1 MRARV
6 QSSAIKRKMEKKKTA
21 QQGFLVRVR
30 DAFSIFARKSSNALG
45 SAWSFVAA
53 IVMILIWAA
62 TGPAFHYSD
71 TWQLII
77 NTGTSIVTMLMVFL
91 IQNTQN
97 RDAKAMHLKLAEL
110 IRSHAPARDVLVD
123 LEKLSDDELAR
134 LEKEFGRLR
143 QRAGAT
149 QPPTAG
155 VD

>member
-1 MRARV
+1 MKNKNRSEAFF
-6 QSSAIKRKMEKKKTA
+6 
-21 QQGFLVRVR
+21 GHVR
-30 DAFSIFARKSSNALG
+30 DAFSVFARKSSNLLG

-53 IVMILIWAA
+53 IIVILLWAA

-110 IRSHAPARDVLVD
+110 IRSHEPARDHLVD
-123 LEKLSDDELAR
+123 LERLSDNELSR

-143 QRAGAT
+143 QRAPAT
-149 QPPTAG
+149 EAPESTNVRSVEANRHESS
-155 VD
+155 